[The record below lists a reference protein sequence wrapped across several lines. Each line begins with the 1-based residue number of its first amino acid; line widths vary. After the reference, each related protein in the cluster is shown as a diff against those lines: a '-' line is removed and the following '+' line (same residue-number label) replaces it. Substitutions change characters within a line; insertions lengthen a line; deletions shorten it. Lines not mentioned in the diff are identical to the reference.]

1 MNGPDATPARV
12 APFDSGAPKLETHR
26 TGVGNSMLQRL
37 RGAIKRQE
45 FQPGA
50 LGILVNPFYIIRKGL
65 YDAVRDTA
73 PRMSGSVLDFG
84 CGSKP
89 YENLFTNAA
98 EYIGLDIEVSGH
110 DHQSSKVDVYYD
122 GNTIPFDAARFDA
135 VVAFEVFEH
144 VFEIDRILQEIR
156 RVVRPG
162 GTLFFTIP
170 FIWDEHEQPY
180 DFGRYTSFGTEAVL
194 RRNGFTNVRVR
205 KTTSY
210 FRAASQLMIAYVYQ
224 HVFPRNP
231 RVKRVLGMVLVAPA
245 VAVTILA
252 DKILPRSHDCYCN
265 LAVTCERDVD
275 TGEVG

>member
-1 MNGPDATPARV
+1 MHGRSPAAAVIRDAADAIAV
-12 APFDSGAPKLETHR
+12 Y
-26 TGVGNSMLQRL
+26 VGL
-37 RGAIKRQE
+37 RGD
-45 FQPGA
+45 A
-50 LGILVNPFYIIRKGL
+50 LV
-65 YDAVRDTA
+65 
-73 PRMSGSVLDFG
+73 
-84 CGSKP
+84 
-89 YENLFTNAA
+89 E
-98 EYIGLDIEVSGH
+98 
-110 DHQSSKVDVYYD
+110 YD
-122 GNTIPFDAARFDA
+122 G
-135 VVAFEVFEH
+135 H
-144 VFEIDRILQEIR
+144 R

-180 DFGRYTSFGTEAVL
+180 DFGRYTSFGIEAVL

-231 RVKRVLGMVLVAPA
+231 RVKRVLGMLLIAPV

-265 LAVTCERDVD
+265 LAVTCEHD
-275 TGEVG
+275 GKEVG